1 MRLVSALETGTNP
14 IGQLGGRQQ
23 PGRLGDSPLAMQPLG
38 LDRIEPGALAG
49 QVAHQETHAAA
60 GAFDLAV
67 VAARIQSRTIWLT
80 CQGALSQIKAK
91 TLIC

>member
-49 QVAHQETHAAA
+49 QVAHQETHTTTVH
-60 GAFDLAV
+60 LTWRLC
-67 VAARIQSRTIWLT
+67 ARIQSRTIWLT

-91 TLIC
+91 TLIR